1 MYQSISNEM
10 KKNVRGAVV
19 AIMFYDACHSV
30 HTPAIKALV
39 DRRVENHKYLSGFTV
54 VS

>member
-30 HTPAIKALV
+30 HTPVIKALV